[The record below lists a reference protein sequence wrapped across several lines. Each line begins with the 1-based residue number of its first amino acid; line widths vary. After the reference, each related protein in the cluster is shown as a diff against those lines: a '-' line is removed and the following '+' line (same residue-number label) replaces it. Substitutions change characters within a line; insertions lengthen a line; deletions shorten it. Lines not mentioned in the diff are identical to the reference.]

1 MYREQV
7 LVEQEEEVVL
17 PRRVINDQ
25 LAGPAFS
32 LVAFQPVKRNYSLGV
47 VPALP
52 MVALHLVKRSLSP
65 GVLPAFSMSVVG
77 ALLQRVVVE
86 TLMQEKQVESLWL
99 ELGAELVV

>member
-32 LVAFQPVKRNYSLGV
+32 LVAFPQ
-47 VPALP
+47 
-52 MVALHLVKRSLSP
+52 LVKRSMSP
-65 GVLPAFSMSVVG
+65 GVLPAFSMSAVA

-86 TLMQEKQVESLWL
+86 TLMQEKRVESLWL